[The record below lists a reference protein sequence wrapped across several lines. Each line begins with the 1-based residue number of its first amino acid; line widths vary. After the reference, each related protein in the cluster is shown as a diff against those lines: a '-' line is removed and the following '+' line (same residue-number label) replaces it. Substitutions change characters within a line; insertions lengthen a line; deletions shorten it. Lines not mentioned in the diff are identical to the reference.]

1 MDVHLEGRFLTTLIE
16 RKGDR
21 TYLIDTRCSSVWIR
35 VNHLLMLEEGRL
47 VSVWFICVSERSI
60 SAGAELEPCQLI
72 KKADNSIRGLP
83 RRIKV
88 WQRPFNVVTSF
99 AIRTN

>member
-1 MDVHLEGRFLTTLIE
+1 MLIE
-16 RKGDR
+16 RKGDC

-60 SAGAELEPCQLI
+60 GAAGNCLINAHNILEMLFESLVLEKDPN
-72 KKADNSIRGLP
+72 AMNAAG
-83 RRIKV
+83 
-88 WQRPFNVVTSF
+88 
-99 AIRTN
+99 